1 MAAKRKLA
9 ASGELPPA
17 AVGKVSI
24 NEILEEKRVAFTEPD
39 GRETFEG

>member
-1 MAAKRKLA
+1 MASKRKLA
-9 ASGELPPA
+9 ASGELPP